1 MKHRFLIYFILIV
14 NLLASKSLLFG
25 ATNEK
30 RGIVLIIANSKY
42 SEVADVLPNAVNDG
56 KRIEKT
62 FKELKY
68 DVIIRTNLKTQDD
81 INNSLRQFADKAKDK
96 KYETAIVYYTGHGM
110 SANTRNGTENYL
122 IPTKAAIY
130 STLDI
135 DNKCPTLSNVQETLI
150 KTGCNNKL
158 LFFDACRSLESLGKS
173 YASNSI
179 ATKTYDS
186 IWVFYSAAE
195 GQKAFDGPKGENSPF
210 CEALD
215 TFLTVP
221 DLNVA
226 ELGNKISNYVVN
238 YCMVNNINGQTP
250 VLQQWG
256 PMSISLNP
264 TQDTLATKN
273 NNNLS
278 SYKRSIKKTSEKY
291 AGIGYGISGYN
302 YPYIS
307 LGVNLNNRIPFL
319 ENINLEVDCALP
331 YNSNKSVYWMPQEGT
346 NSLCGV
352 WEYKKEYILF
362 TEIGYRI
369 ALNDKKRKNMFL
381 TPQIGVSMEQY
392 EGDSK
397 YSTEYSLQHSW
408 SLFMNARIK
417 YDLLL
422 SNHFSLFGIAHYDI
436 IPFKMGNIAQ
446 TLDNGADLIKNW
458 NKGLYV
464 KGFSLIIGVNYNF

>member
-1 MKHRFLIYFILIV
+1 MKHRFLIYFIVIV
-14 NLLASKSLLFG
+14 NLLASNSLLFG

-30 RGIVLIIANSKY
+30 RGIVLIIANAKY

-81 INNSLRQFADKAKDK
+81 INNSLNQFADKAKDK

-130 STLDI
+130 STSDI
-135 DNKCPTLSNVQETLI
+135 GNKCPTLSSVQETLI
-150 KTGCNNKL
+150 KTGCKNKI

-173 YASNSI
+173 SVSNSI

-186 IWVFYSAAE
+186 IWVFYSAAQ

-221 DLNVA
+221 NLNVA
-226 ELGNKISNYVVN
+226 ELGNRISNYVVN
-238 YCMVNNINGQTP
+238 YCNVNNINGQTP

-256 PMSISLNP
+256 PMNISLNP
-264 TQDTLATKN
+264 IQDTLVKD
-273 NNNLS
+273 NNLS
-278 SYKRSIKKTSEKY
+278 SYKRYIKKKTEKY
-291 AGIGYGISGYN
+291 VGIGYGSSGYD
-302 YPYIS
+302 YPYLSI
-307 LGVNLNNRIPFL
+307 GVNLNNSLPVL
-319 ENINLEVDCALP
+319 ENINLEVDCAFP
-331 YNSNKSVYWMPQEGT
+331 YKSETSVYWMPQEGT
-346 NSLCGV
+346 NSLSGV
-352 WEYKKEYILF
+352 WDYKKEYILF

-369 ALNDKKRKNMFL
+369 GLNDKKRKNMFL

-397 YSTEYSLQHSW
+397 YSTEYSLQHTW
-408 SLFMNARIK
+408 SLFLNARIK

-436 IPFKMGNIAQ
+436 FPFKMGDIAQ
-446 TLDNGADLIKNW
+446 TLDNGADLIRNW
-458 NKGLYV
+458 NQGLYIKGL
-464 KGFSLIIGVNYNF
+464 SLIFGVNYTF